1 MDALFSY
8 WLSAWGKKRCT
19 TWKNE
24 FQMDQGLKH
33 QKQNLKLLQDKI
45 EIFCDFGIEKDSVK

>member
-1 MDALFSY
+1 
-8 WLSAWGKKRCT
+8 
-19 TWKNE
+19 
-24 FQMDQGLKH
+24 MDQGLKH